1 MLKDYLKKQNIS
13 IYSLSKES
21 GIPYS
26 TLNDLVNGKVDIDNC
41 RVSMLTNLSKVL
53 NLNLD
58 NIYKLCVF
66 DDNEV
71 YDEEYKITGKVL
83 TKNKDYYVGFLYDE
97 KYTELRICTTRTENR
112 DYIKI
117 MALWTMQDF
126 IRKKEME
133 KLYVLLLN
141 EKRQ

>member
-13 IYSLSKES
+13 IYSLSKDS

-26 TLNDLVNGKVDIDNC
+26 TLNDLANGKVDIDNC
-41 RVSMLTNLSKVL
+41 RVSILTKLSITL
-53 NLNLD
+53 NLDLD

-66 DDNEV
+66 KDNEV
-71 YDEEYKITGKVL
+71 YDDEYKITGKII
-83 TKNKDYYVGFLYDE
+83 TKNKDYYVGFLYDK

-112 DYIKI
+112 DSIKI
-117 MALWTMQDF
+117 MALWTMQDY
-126 IRKKEME
+126 IKKKEME

>member
-1 MLKDYLKKQNIS
+1 MLKDYLHKQNIS
-13 IYSLSKES
+13 IYSLSKNS

-41 RVSMLTNLSKVL
+41 KVSILTKLSKAL

-66 DDNEV
+66 NNNEV
-71 YDEEYKITGKVL
+71 YDEEYKITGRIF
-83 TKNKDYYVGFLYDE
+83 TRNKDYYIEFLYDGRRI
-97 KYTELRICTTRTENR
+97 ELRICTTRTENR
-112 DYIKI
+112 DYIKV
-117 MALWTMQDF
+117 MALWTMQDY
-126 IRKKEME
+126 IREKEME

-141 EKRQ
+141 EKR